1 MTAQD
6 KVRVKMMALLVKHSH
21 PMAEAIAIGEALDR
35 CRASDVRQ
43 IAWENEKA
51 GVKVTA
57 NTLLAMALSRSV
69 VRQVAE
75 QYACQEQL
83 KQAKKLVPR
92 TGDTRAS

>member
-6 KVRVKMMALLVKHSH
+6 KDRVKMMALLVKHSH

-35 CRASDVRQ
+35 CRAFDVRQ
-43 IAWENEKA
+43 IAWENAQA

-57 NTLLAMALSRSV
+57 NTLLAMALSRAIT
-69 VRQVAE
+69 RQLAE
-75 QYACQEQL
+75 EFMLKEQL
-83 KQAKKLVPR
+83 KQAKQAVTR

>member
-1 MTAQD
+1 M
-6 KVRVKMMALLVKHSH
+6 KVKLLHRVQLIESVVKHSH
-21 PMAEAIAIGEALDR
+21 PVEETIQIAEVLDR

-43 IAWENEKA
+43 IAWELAKA
-51 GVKVTA
+51 KVKVPA
-57 NTLLAMALSRSV
+57 AALLAMALSRSV